1 MVTYANVNGLR
12 IGYDL
17 IGDGG
22 RTWVLTPGGRFTRQ
36 TPGLPELARALA
48 AQGDRVLLWDRP
60 NTGESDVCLA
70 GPSEPRMQADALAAL
85 LTELDL
91 GPAVLAGATVG
102 SHVSLLTAV
111 HHPEVVAG
119 LSLWWISGGV
129 MGLMILANVYYT
141 PAITAAWTTG
151 MEAVAAL
158 PDWAPLLDQN
168 ERNRRHV
175 LEQDR
180 EAFLATMQQWM
191 AAYCPRPGEQVPGL
205 PDELARA
212 ITAPALV
219 FRGGASDPF
228 HPRATSEALA
238 GLLPNARLVEPPWGD
253 REYLDRQAERESAG
267 GLFVRWPLLATAM
280 REWAG
285 ETLA

>member
-1 MVTYANVNGLR
+1 MAYANVDGLR

-17 IGDGG
+17 IGDGE
-22 RTWVLTPGGRFTRQ
+22 RTWVLTPGGRFPKE

-48 AQGDRVLLWDRP
+48 ADGNRVLLWDRP
-60 NTGESDVCLA
+60 NSGGSDLRFT
-70 GPSEPRMQADALAAL
+70 GPSEPRMQADTLAAL

-102 SHVSLLTAV
+102 SHISLLTAA
-111 HHPEVVAG
+111 HHPEVVSG

-151 MEAVAAL
+151 MDAVAAL
-158 PDWAPLLDQN
+158 PDWAPLLDRN
-168 ERNRRHV
+168 ERNRRQV
-175 LEQDR
+175 LDQDR
-180 EAFLATMQQWM
+180 EAFLATMQRWM

-212 ITAPALV
+212 ITVPALV

-267 GLFVRWPLLATAM
+267 GLFVRWPLLAPALRDWA
-280 REWAG
+280 REALG
-285 ETLA
+285 